1 MHTIIVGAGISGL
14 WLAEQLA
21 LRGDKVTVLEKSDY
35 LGGRIVTS
43 ERGFEIGA
51 GRIATHHRITMD
63 LLDRF
68 GLKTHR
74 ISNEQMWKKVSDKEQ
89 EPNNFDIMWD
99 TFLGTF
105 QSLDKEILAT
115 HTLKQIATKILGPS
129 RTNSLLSRFGYRA
142 ETEVLRADLGIKSFQ
157 KEMSPRSQ
165 FVVVKGGLSQ
175 LIQRLATAARKAGAT
190 ILMNTTVL
198 DVIQHTVYTSGGE
211 WSCDRVILAVPVEA
225 LRHMPCTR
233 NLPVLRYL
241 RMEPLT
247 RIYATMDAPWTYGRI
262 ITDSPLRH
270 IIPIRDN
277 LVMISYVESQDTR
290 FFRGLRGPALRQ
302 ALQREVK
309 RLFPD
314 APKITWAHAYEWT
327 HGCTY
332 WLPGKYDPIVESNK
346 AMTIGTRLHLCNES
360 FSLRQAWIEGCLEH
374 ATNLLKKLTNPVSN
388 TA

>member
-51 GRIATHHRITMD
+51 GRIATHHRHTMD
-63 LLDRF
+63 LIRRF
-68 GLKTHR
+68 DLKTHR
-74 ISNEQMWKKVSDKEQ
+74 ISNEQLWQRVGSDP
-89 EPNNFDIMWD
+89 EPNDFDIMWS
-99 TFLGTF
+99 TFIGTF
-105 QSLDKEILAT
+105 QSLDKQILAT

-129 RTNSLLSRFGYRA
+129 RTNALLSRFGYRG
-142 ETEVLRADLGIKSFQ
+142 ETEVMRADLGIQAFH
-157 KEMSPRSQ
+157 KEMSPQSQ
-165 FVVVKGGLSQ
+165 FVVVQGGLSQ

-211 WSCDRVILAVPVEA
+211 WTCDRVILAVPVEA
-225 LRHMPCTR
+225 LRHLPSTR
-233 NLPVLRYL
+233 NLPVLRHL

-247 RIYATMDAPWTYGRI
+247 RIYATLDVPWTYGRI

-290 FFRGLRGPALRQ
+290 PFRGLRGPALRKV
-302 ALQREVK
+302 LQREVN
-309 RLFPD
+309 RLIPD
-314 APKITWAHAYEWT
+314 TPKILWAHAYEWT

-332 WLPGKYDPIVESNK
+332 WLPGNYDPITESKK
-346 AMTIGTRLHLCNES
+346 AMNIGPRLHLCNES
-360 FSLRQAWIEGCLEH
+360 FSLRQAWVEGSLEH
-374 ATNLLKKLTNPVSN
+374 AAGLLVTLKS
-388 TA
+388 